1 MPYGEPWRVRR
12 SLFKKIFNVS
22 NARIYQ
28 IPQTKYIHRLLVNL
42 AQRPA
47 DFVAHIH
54 LYVFTADQF
63 QGKAN
68 LSVVIDRMVGSL
80 ALSMT
85 YGVDIRP
92 TNDPNLEVARHANA
106 AVTECLTTGS
116 ITVDLFPLLKH
127 LPPWV
132 PGASF
137 HQKAKVSRQY
147 AIRLKEG
154 IYSDGRNKMVIP
166 LSAIYIPRRT

>member
-1 MPYGEPWRVRR
+1 MGNHGECGEAYSKKFSMFRMHAFIKYHRPSISIDFSSTWLSVQRI
-12 SLFKKIFNVS
+12 SL
-22 NARIYQ
+22 
-28 IPQTKYIHRLLVNL
+28 
-42 AQRPA
+42 
-47 DFVAHIH
+47 HISICM
-54 LYVFTADQF
+54 YSFAVEYSR
-63 QGKAN
+63 GKAN
-68 LSVVIDRMVGSL
+68 LSVIDRMVGSL

-116 ITVDLFPLLKH
+116 VTVDLFPLLKH

-166 LSAIYIPRRT
+166 LSAIYISGRT